1 MNNDF
6 DALAAAKRM
15 RQAGFSDR
23 QADAVAAGLAESRS
37 GMATKEDIRNMAT
50 KEDVAHCWQVMLG
63 IIVPFLV
70 LILGVLLTK

>member
-1 MNNDF
+1 
-6 DALAAAKRM
+6 
-15 RQAGFSDR
+15 
-23 QADAVAAGLAESRS
+23 
-37 GMATKEDIRNMAT
+37 MATMEDIRNMAT